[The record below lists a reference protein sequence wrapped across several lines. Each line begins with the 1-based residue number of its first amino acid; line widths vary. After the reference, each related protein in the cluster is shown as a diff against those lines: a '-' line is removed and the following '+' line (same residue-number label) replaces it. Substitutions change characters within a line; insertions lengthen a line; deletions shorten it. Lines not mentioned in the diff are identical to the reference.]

1 MRRKFYE
8 YFILII
14 CMKICVMYTLLKIKE
29 CILIVP
35 NWKFVLRRDLIRLFI
50 SIRWSTGHRDA
61 SEYKPNLTMFRF
73 RRSHADNL
81 NENRGVLFSPVDA
94 EATFFNLFS
103 RPLLASTTISTKISN
118 AIFRSNK
125 TRHR

>member
-35 NWKFVLRRDLIRLFI
+35 N
-50 SIRWSTGHRDA
+50 
-61 SEYKPNLTMFRF
+61 
-73 RRSHADNL
+73 
-81 NENRGVLFSPVDA
+81 
-94 EATFFNLFS
+94 
-103 RPLLASTTISTKISN
+103 
-118 AIFRSNK
+118 
-125 TRHR
+125 